1 MGSKTSP
8 YCHEPTEALRERS
21 AEKLKAALWRD
32 MLAAEPD
39 AIADWDGILMGWA
52 AYFDC
57 AERLG
62 IDPVD
67 LFDDAARERSP
78 ELRSLAAGFCRRS
91 DVTLAAFGWKL
102 VEHEGRP
109 CYRPE
114 TFSLWQTRRNT
125 SRPHVT
131 FTDAD

>member
-8 YCHEPTEALRERS
+8 FCHEPTDALRERS
-21 AEKLKAALWRD
+21 PEKLHAALARE

-39 AIADWDGILMGWA
+39 ALADWQGILMEWS

-62 IDPVD
+62 IDPVA
-67 LFDDAARERSP
+67 LFDEAARERSP
-78 ELRSLAAGFCRRS
+78 ELRALAARFCRRS
-91 DVTLAAFGWKL
+91 DVTLAAFGWTL
-102 VEHEGRP
+102 VEDDGLP

-114 TFSLWQTRRNT
+114 TFSLSQTRPTTRRLT
-125 SRPHVT
+125 
-131 FTDAD
+131 